1 MAKATPTPEVEAET
15 TTPTK
20 DTAPLATESA
30 AGKPANLEPKLE
42 KKELETLIESK
53 LKMDHTLKGHTDN
66 EGENQTLYAT
76 LAAKVAQEIVKELG
90 NKDSQF
96 LTELK
101 NIVKSIDTAKDEISA
116 IRPKELAEKDLPDAA
131 SSLDIIIQTSE
142 EACSNILA
150 CGEELM
156 EIAEFVPS
164 KLNERLMDVST
175 KLFESSNF
183 DDLNGQRIR
192 KVIKVLHDLE
202 SRLKGLLSAYG
213 ESYES
218 VSTKKS
224 EDKKKT
230 ADEELLNGPQDTD
243 EAASQDEIDAIL
255 NGF

>member
-1 MAKATPTPEVEAET
+1 MVQAPPTPKIET
-15 TTPTK
+15 IIPEEETIPF
-20 DTAPLATESA
+20 ATDRIS
-30 AGKPANLEPKLE
+30 NIDPKLE
-42 KKELETLIESK
+42 KKEITTLIESK
-53 LKMDHTLKGHTDN
+53 LKMDHTLSN
-66 EGENQTLYAT
+66 ENAAEENQALYVT

-96 LTELK
+96 LAELK

-131 SSLDIIIQTSE
+131 NSLDIIIQTSE

-164 KLNERLMDVST
+164 KLNERLMEIST

-192 KVIKVLHDLE
+192 KIIKILNDLE
-202 SRLKGLLSAYG
+202 NRLKSLLSAYG
-213 ESYES
+213 ENYET
-218 VSTKKS
+218 VATKADEKQ
-224 EDKKKT
+224 KT
-230 ADEELLNGPQDTD
+230 ADEDLLNGPQNAE

>member
-1 MAKATPTPEVEAET
+1 MAQAPSTPKIETITPAEEAIPFAADKLSAT
-15 TTPTK
+15 
-20 DTAPLATESA
+20 D
-30 AGKPANLEPKLE
+30 PKLE
-42 KKELETLIESK
+42 KKEITTLIESK
-53 LKMDHTLKGHTDN
+53 LKMDQTLSN
-66 EGENQTLYAT
+66 ENTAEENQDLYVT

-96 LTELK
+96 LAELK

-131 SSLDIIIQTSE
+131 NSLDIIIQTSE

-164 KLNERLMDVST
+164 KLNERLMEIST

-192 KVIKVLHDLE
+192 KVIKILHDLE
-202 SRLKGLLSAYG
+202 NRLKNLLAAYG
-213 ESYES
+213 ESYET
-218 VSTKKS
+218 VAAKTD
-224 EDKKKT
+224 EKKKT
-230 ADEELLNGPQDTD
+230 ADEELLNGPQDAE

>member
-1 MAKATPTPEVEAET
+1 MAEVTPTADAET
-15 TTPTK
+15 KTP
-20 DTAPLATESA
+20 AEASLVPQ
-30 AGKPANLEPKLE
+30 LEQEEIK
-42 KKELETLIESK
+42 TLIESK
-53 LKMDHTLKGHTDN
+53 LKMDNPLSGEA
-66 EGENQTLYAT
+66 EGAQALYAT
-76 LAAKVAQEIVKELG
+76 LAAKVAQEIVKELS

-96 LTELK
+96 LSELK
-101 NIVKSIDTAKDEISA
+101 NIVSSIDTAKDEISA

-156 EIAEFVPS
+156 EIAEYVPQ
-164 KLNERLMDVST
+164 KLNERLMAVST

-192 KVIKVLHDLE
+192 KVIKILHDLE
-202 SRLKGLLSAYG
+202 ARLKTLLSAYG
-213 ESYES
+213 ENYDA
-218 VSTKKS
+218 VATKEK
-224 EDKKKT
+224 DQKKT
-230 ADEELLNGPQDTD
+230 ADEELLNGPQDTN

>member
-1 MAKATPTPEVEAET
+1 MAQAPSTPKIETITPAEEAIPFAADKLSAT
-15 TTPTK
+15 
-20 DTAPLATESA
+20 D
-30 AGKPANLEPKLE
+30 PKLE
-42 KKELETLIESK
+42 KKEITTLIESK
-53 LKMDHTLKGHTDN
+53 LKMDQTLSN
-66 EGENQTLYAT
+66 ENTAEENQDLYVT

-96 LTELK
+96 LAELK

-131 SSLDIIIQTSE
+131 NSLDIIIQTSE

-164 KLNERLMDVST
+164 KLNERLMEIST

-192 KVIKVLHDLE
+192 KVIKILHDLE
-202 SRLKGLLSAYG
+202 NRLKNLLAAYG
-213 ESYES
+213 ESYET
-218 VSTKKS
+218 VAAKPD
-224 EDKKKT
+224 EKKKT
-230 ADEELLNGPQDTD
+230 ADEELLNGPQDAE

>member
-1 MAKATPTPEVEAET
+1 MAEANTTPERET
-15 TTPTK
+15 TGPAEG
-20 DTAPLATESA
+20 DVPLATDKTSHLQ
-30 AGKPANLEPKLE
+30 PQLEQ
-42 KKELETLIESK
+42 KELETLIASK
-53 LKMDHTLKGHTDN
+53 LKIDHTLEGHEKN
-66 EGENQTLYAT
+66 EEENNTLYAT

-90 NKDSQF
+90 NKDSEF
-96 LTELK
+96 LSELK
-101 NIVKSIDTAKDEISA
+101 NIVNSIDSAKDEIAA

-131 SSLDIIIQTSE
+131 TSLDIIIQTSE

-192 KVIKVLHDLE
+192 KVIKILHDLE
-202 SRLKGLLSAYG
+202 GRLKGLLSAYG
-213 ESYES
+213 ENYET
-218 VSTKKS
+218 VAT
-224 EDKKKT
+224 EVTEEKKT
-230 ADEELLNGPQDTD
+230 TDDELMNGPQDTN

>member
-1 MAKATPTPEVEAET
+1 MAEATPTPKVET
-15 TTPTK
+15 TPQTE
-20 DTAPLATESA
+20 DNAPLATDPTTEKSA
-30 AGKPANLEPKLE
+30 NTGPKLE

-53 LKMDHTLKGHTDN
+53 LKMDHSLQGHEKN
-66 EGENQTLYAT
+66 EEENQELYTT

-96 LTELK
+96 LSELK

-131 SSLDIIIQTSE
+131 NSLDVIIQTSE

-156 EIAEFVPS
+156 EIAAFVPS

-202 SRLKGLLSAYG
+202 SRLKSLLTAYG
-213 ESYES
+213 ETYET
-218 VSTKKS
+218 VATKPEEKKKS
-224 EDKKKT
+224 
-230 ADEELLNGPQDTD
+230 ADEELLNGPQDAN